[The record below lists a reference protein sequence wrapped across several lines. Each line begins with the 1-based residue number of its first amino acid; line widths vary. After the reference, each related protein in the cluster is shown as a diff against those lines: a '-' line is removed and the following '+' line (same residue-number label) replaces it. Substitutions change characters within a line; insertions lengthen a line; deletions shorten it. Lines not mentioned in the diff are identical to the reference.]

1 MSAHNSRSENRLGEG
16 DSPIFLPGHRK
27 IGTVPDGFQKPW
39 LPLATALVLALVGV
53 LRLSLAQTV
62 TPPPGSAETPATP
75 ATEAPPANAK
85 PSASDSPL
93 DAQQAK
99 LAAKYKD
106 LERVFLRMAE
116 VMQTTDPKRAA
127 LLRQAFAQSQEHGI
141 DGKYADLVKLLKDT
155 QLSQATKG
163 QATVQQDLNRLL
175 DLLVSGDRDKQIP
188 NERGRSQTLYRADQQ
203 TDSRA
208 AGNWRR
214 NRRARRSGRS
224 GQAPAGHCREDRQ
237 LVARHR

>member
-1 MSAHNSRSENRLGEG
+1 MSAHKR
-16 DSPIFLPGHRK
+16 
-27 IGTVPDGFQKPW
+27 W

-53 LRLSLAQTV
+53 LRLSLAQTAA
-62 TPPPGSAETPATP
+62 PPPRSAETPAAPSESP
-75 ATEAPPANAK
+75 AEAKAP
-85 PSASDSPL
+85 ASDSPL

-141 DGKYADLVKLLKDT
+141 DGKYADLVKLLKDV

-188 NERGRSQTLYRADQQ
+188 
-203 TDSRA
+203 
-208 AGNWRR
+208 
-214 NRRARRSGRS
+214 
-224 GQAPAGHCREDRQ
+224 
-237 LVARHR
+237 

>member
-1 MSAHNSRSENRLGEG
+1 
-16 DSPIFLPGHRK
+16 
-27 IGTVPDGFQKPW
+27 T
-39 LPLATALVLALVGV
+39 LVGV
-53 LRLSLAQTV
+53 LRLSLAQTAA
-62 TPPPGSAETPATP
+62 PPSRSAETPAVP
-75 ATEAPPANAK
+75 SESPPAADAK
-85 PSASDSPL
+85 PLAPESPL

-116 VMQTTDPKRAA
+116 VMQNTDPKRAA

-141 DGKYADLVKLLKDT
+141 DGKYADLVKLLKDA

-188 NERGRSQTLYRADQQ
+188 NERAEVKRFIERINKLI
-203 TDSRA
+203 
-208 AGNWRR
+208 
-214 NRRARRSGRS
+214 
-224 GQAPAGHCREDRQ
+224 
-237 LVARHR
+237 